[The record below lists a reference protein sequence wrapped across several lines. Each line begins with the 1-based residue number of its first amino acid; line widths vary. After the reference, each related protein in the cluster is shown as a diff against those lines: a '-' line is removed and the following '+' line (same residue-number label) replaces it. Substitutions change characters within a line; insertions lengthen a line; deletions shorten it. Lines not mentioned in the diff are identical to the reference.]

1 MKNKGACSVS
11 LKSFVDFSLFGNTES
26 SKLTG
31 SNRMQ
36 EQTFVSWR
44 SNFSFPSHHDKE
56 ENTAGRLFLF
66 FCENFHTI
74 VYKKYTIGIVFLQRE
89 TVNIR
94 LLMQIFKIIISKKQK
109 KKLT

>member
-31 SNRMQ
+31 SDRMQ

-74 VYKKYTIGIVFLQRE
+74 VYKKYTIGIVFY
-89 TVNIR
+89 
-94 LLMQIFKIIISKKQK
+94 KG
-109 KKLT
+109 KL

>member
-11 LKSFVDFSLFGNTES
+11 LKGFVDFSLFGNTES

-31 SNRMQ
+31 SDRMQ
-36 EQTFVSWR
+36 EQTFVSCR

-74 VYKKYTIGIVFLQRE
+74 VYKKYTIGIVFYKGKL
-89 TVNIR
+89 NIR
-94 LLMQIFKIIISKKQK
+94 LLMQNFKIVFSKKQK
-109 KKLT
+109 KK